1 VSETVRRAV
10 ERAVSAGGATRWRR
24 EGATGWGEAWSLADG
39 ERRWF
44 VKSATGR
51 YADMPACEADGLAAL
66 AATGTIRVPAPAASG
81 RDGDVAWLAMEWLEF
96 RGPGD
101 SAQLARALAALHRAP
116 AMRGPRGERYGW
128 HRDNW
133 LGGTP
138 QCNVWSDDWCEF
150 FRERRLAPQIALAR
164 SNGFDALAR
173 EAERLLGVVN
183 VLLADHDAAPSLV
196 HGDLWSGNAAL
207 LDGGVPAVFDPAVHV
222 GDREVDLAMT
232 ALFGG
237 FGADFYAAY
246 DAAFARPGGHA
257 ERRDLYDLY
266 HLLNHV
272 NLFGGGYL
280 ARAERTITRLLGF
293 VVRTGRNR

>member
-1 VSETVRRAV
+1 M
-10 ERAVSAGGATRWRR
+10 RWRR
-24 EGATGWGEAWSLADG
+24 RGAARGARAHSAWRGRGRSINIVGEP
-39 ERRWF
+39 
-44 VKSATGR
+44 GR
-51 YADMPACEADGLAAL
+51 
-66 AATGTIRVPAPAASG
+66 AATGSTTITSQEEVPA
-81 RDGDVAWLAMEWLEF
+81 
-96 RGPGD
+96 
-101 SAQLARALAALHRAP
+101 
-116 AMRGPRGERYGW
+116 
-128 HRDNW
+128 
-133 LGGTP
+133 
-138 QCNVWSDDWCEF
+138 WSDDWCEF

-207 LDGGVPAVFDPAVHV
+207 LDGGVPAVYDPAVYV

-246 DAAFARPGGHA
+246 DAAFARPDGHA

-280 ARAERTITRLLGF
+280 ARTERTITRLLGF
-293 VVRTGRNR
+293 VVRAGRNR